1 MSVLQAIAVFLCG
14 FLSLRLCRA
23 QLAFPGNCPDVSA
36 MTDFDPS
43 RYTGKWYEAEKYFF
57 LFEFGGKCVTA
68 DYETKD
74 DGTLAVV
81 NKQLSS
87 FTGIQSEIDGEATQ
101 ISRSDEGKLSVRFP
115 SLPVNVAAPYWVVD
129 TDYDNYAIIW
139 SCNDFG
145 LFHTRNSW
153 IMTRDRNPQ
162 LFVMEKVYKSLD
174 KNNIN
179 RAYFLRTDQS
189 NCSDDN
195 DS

>member
-1 MSVLQAIAVFLCG
+1 MSILRAIAVFLCG
-14 FLSLRLCRA
+14 LRLCRS
-23 QLAFPGNCPDVSA
+23 QLAFPGNCPDISA
-36 MTDFDPS
+36 MVDFDPT

-68 DYETKD
+68 NFETKD
-74 DGTLAVV
+74 DGIMTVT

-129 TDYDNYAIIW
+129 TDYDNYSIIW

-153 IMTRDRNPQ
+153 ILTRERNPP
-162 LFVMEKVYKSLD
+162 LSVMEKVYKSLD

-179 RAYFLRTDQS
+179 RSYFLRTDQS
-189 NCSDDN
+189 NCVEDDK
-195 DS
+195 